1 MTETGEKRN
10 ALLLSTEL
18 FTSHE
23 KVSQG
28 AVLLDGSENASV
40 RYATCCHP
48 IPGDPVLG
56 YLGHG
61 EGLMVHTA
69 SCPNALKQQQRDRER
84 FISVDWSDE
93 PVRQFEAGLL
103 VTALNKKGVL
113 AKVTTNL
120 ANSEIDITH
129 VDMGTAARA
138 DTTDLRFLISVKD
151 LNQFET
157 ALRRLRQLGDVLKA
171 ERIRPTN

>member
-1 MTETGEKRN
+1 M
-10 ALLLSTEL
+10 

-40 RYATCCHP
+40 QYASCCRP
-48 IPGDPVLG
+48 IPGDAVLG

-103 VTALNKKGVL
+103 VTAVNKKGLL

-129 VDMGTAARA
+129 VDIGSTARA
-138 DTTDLRFLISVKD
+138 DTADLRFLISVKD
-151 LNQFET
+151 LSQFEG
-157 ALRRLRQLGDVLKA
+157 ALRRLRQLNDVLRA
-171 ERIRPTN
+171 ERIQPAA

>member
-1 MTETGEKRN
+1 
-10 ALLLSTEL
+10 
-18 FTSHE
+18 
-23 KVSQG
+23 
-28 AVLLDGSENASV
+28 
-40 RYATCCHP
+40 
-48 IPGDPVLG
+48 
-56 YLGHG
+56 
-61 EGLMVHTA
+61 
-69 SCPNALKQQQRDRER
+69 
-84 FISVDWSDE
+84 
-93 PVRQFEAGLL
+93 VRQFEAGLL